1 MILVQLFLFPF
12 HFLFRI
18 VARTFLLITTLG
30 TALVLP
36 LLVLYA
42 STELKRME
50 IGVGGLIHFFSG
62 EMGLVAVLSA
72 LGIFSIVLNKTWKTV
87 LGSLSKIGKE
97 VWSIVAEGWMPAP
110 ALDFGTSLSTTWS
123 DNIAQMYPK
132 AKQVALS
139 FGKLI
144 LSLFLLLLVLVLVY
158 LSTMDE
164 RQWRNGVID
173 LLRKPPPH
181 VVVVTPE
188 DSIESYLFQKGT
200 VFSLAFIDN
209 GSPKT
214 GDGICLTE
222 GQEAW
227 LTEFKKAIVKC
238 SEKSKIRLEVMGFA
252 SIAPAK
258 GKGLGGADASSSAA
272 LNCEIGNSRAE
283 EVVDFLIGDAGDDFE
298 CGIGANR
305 RRNEDDR
312 YGRTDQCQR
321 SKPEFVFEA
330 GPNLTISYKPWPS
343 HDQLV
348 SEKPA
353 DDGRLEQGQRLYEVE
368 FLNRSVHLRLGENAC
383 RVAAVGN

>member
-1 MILVQLFLFPF
+1 MRSDPPLSSRMILVRLILFPL
-12 HFLFRI
+12 HFLFRV

-30 TALVLP
+30 TALLLP
-36 LLVLYA
+36 FLVLYA
-42 STELKRME
+42 STTF
-50 IGVGGLIHFFSG
+50 GGEWVMSPIHFFSG
-62 EMGLVAVLSA
+62 EMGLVAVLST
-72 LGIFSIVLNKTWKTV
+72 LGIFSIVLNKTWEAV

-97 VWSIVAEGWMPAP
+97 GWRIVAEGWMPNP

-123 DNIAQMYPK
+123 DNVAQLFPK
-132 AKQVALS
+132 AKKVFLS
-139 FGKLI
+139 SGELI
-144 LSLFLLLLVLVLVY
+144 FSLLLLFLVLGLTY
-158 LSTMDE
+158 LSVE
-164 RQWRNGVID
+164 EEQR
-173 LLRKPPPH
+173 LRKEPNGSPPDPPPH
-181 VVVVTPE
+181 IVQHPPNVVVVTPE

-222 GQEAW
+222 GHKAW
-227 LTEFKKAIVKC
+227 LTEFKKAIEKC

-272 LNCEIGNSRAE
+272 LNCEISNSRAE

-305 RRNEDDR
+305 RRNDDDR
-312 YGRTDQCQR
+312 YGRTGQCQR
-321 SKPEFVFEA
+321 SKSEFEFKA

-348 SEKPA
+348 LEKPA
-353 DDGRLEQGQRLYEVE
+353 DDGRLE
-368 FLNRSVHLRLGENAC
+368 
-383 RVAAVGN
+383 